1 MNRQDIINTILKI
14 MKSRMTHNYAGIEEE
29 TKFEELGFDSL
40 DMLEVI
46 MLIEDEFNIS
56 IPLNEAQVMR
66 KVSDLIDFVFSK
78 VVSKK

>member
-29 TKFEELGFDSL
+29 TKFEDLGFDSL